1 MYKTNLT
8 KLSVYLII
16 FTFLLSET
24 SLIINCQPIS
34 FEDQPINNTLS
45 KNSQI
50 LPPRKEWDYTY
61 GVNDTDKAN
70 SVDQTSDNGY
80 IFTGNTWR
88 NSPPNRGDIW
98 LLKTDDKGKELW
110 NKTFHNQYGDV
121 GHYVQQTNDD
131 GYIIIG
137 GNSVSTGCYDDVVL
151 IKTDSE
157 GNEQWTRTFGGPYLD
172 KGNYGQQ
179 TNDGGYVI
187 VGSTQINVTQ
197 LDKQIWVIKTDENG
211 NEQWNRTYGGKRSEY
226 GNSIQQTNDNGYIIL
241 GITIPQINECRIVLF
256 KTDENGLVQW
266 NKTFDQRDIFYQG
279 TKVQQT
285 NDNGY
290 IIIGYIDTI
299 NRPDDYTIALLIKTN
314 EKGNISWVKTYQKN
328 YREIC
333 LDGQQTSDGG
343 FILAGCT
350 NPPGKDYND
359 IWVFK
364 TDSNGNMTWDRTF
377 NETYLD
383 HAHSIQQTNDNGYI
397 IAGDTHINTQ
407 SDEDAY
413 IIKLAPETKP
423 KPSLIAGTITNLQ
436 NYSNYTIFNVKN
448 IVLFQVN
455 PLRFNYLFKNEEI
468 IVGNNKIGLL
478 NDKRALGIFNSN
490 I

>member
-1 MYKTNLT
+1 MYKTHLT
-8 KLSVYLII
+8 KLPVYLII
-16 FTFLLSET
+16 FTFLLAEA

-45 KNSQI
+45 KNSQP
-50 LPPRKEWDYTY
+50 LPPRTEWNYTHGFY
-61 GVNDTDKAN
+61 DTDKAF

-80 IFTGNTWR
+80 IFTGYTDKNYFG
-88 NSPPNRGDIW
+88 NRADVW
-98 LLKTDDKGKELW
+98 LLKTDNKGNELW
-110 NKTFHNQYGDV
+110 NKTFHNKYGDV
-121 GHYVQQTNDD
+121 GHYVQQTNDN

-137 GNSVSTGCYDDVVL
+137 GNSVSTGCYDDVLL

-157 GNEQWTRTFGGPYLD
+157 GNEQWNRTFGGPYMD

-179 TNDGGYVI
+179 TNDGGYI
-187 VGSTQINVTQ
+187 IAGSTQINVTQ

-211 NEQWNRTYGGKRSEY
+211 NEQWNRTYGGNRTEY
-226 GNSIQQTNDNGYIIL
+226 GDSIQQTNDNGYIIL
-241 GITIPQINECRIVLF
+241 GITIPQINEVQIVLF

-266 NKTFDQRDIFYQG
+266 NKTYTQLGIFCHG

-290 IIIGYIDTI
+290 IIIGSISTI
-299 NRPDDYTIALLIKTN
+299 NTPDDYSKALLIKTN
-314 EKGNISWVKTYQKN
+314 ENGNISWVKTYQKN
-328 YREIC
+328 LREAC
-333 LDGQQTSDGG
+333 MDGQQTNDGG

-350 NPPGKDYND
+350 NPPGQDVND

-377 NETYLD
+377 DVHHVD
-383 HAHSIQQTNDNGYI
+383 HAWSIQQTNDNGYI
-397 IAGDTHINTQ
+397 IAGDTWINNQ
-407 SDEDAY
+407 LDEDAY

-423 KPSLIAGTITNLQ
+423 KPSLIGGTITNLQ
-436 NYSNYTIFNVKN
+436 NYTNYTIFNAKN
-448 IVLFQVN
+448 ILLFQVN
-455 PLRFNYLFKNEEI
+455 PLRINYLFKNEEI
-468 IVGNNKIGLL
+468 IVGNNKIGIL
-478 NDKRALGIFNSN
+478 NDKIALGIFNSN